1 MPDNS
6 SPKAEGSASADAR
19 RSNVAAGMA
28 YALAGFALLS
38 GGDGLIKSTS
48 GEWPGMAVAALRFT
62 IGAVGLGI
70 VLLLVEGREGF
81 RFPLPRVQLA
91 RGFFLA
97 VATLTFFSSIFLMPL
112 ATAVSIQFMAPLLTA
127 AISALLYRERLSR
140 GRWVATLVAFIGVII
155 VLRPS
160 FAELGWAALLPL
172 AAAFGMSG
180 LMMANARAAGSGSVL
195 LMQFIVAA
203 IAAPILLLA
212 AAIGHFSGYPPLQ
225 IGWPTQHVVL
235 VCTVVAVSAS
245 FAHMLIYT
253 ATVRGSA
260 AVVAP
265 MVYVQILVAI
275 GLGVVFYQDYPD
287 LVALAGTGIII
298 ASGIYLLRDGRK

>member
-1 MPDNS
+1 M
-6 SPKAEGSASADAR
+6 
-19 RSNVAAGMA
+19 
-28 YALAGFALLS
+28 
-38 GGDGLIKSTS
+38 IKSAS

-62 IGAVGLGI
+62 IGAIGLGV

-81 RFPLPRVQLA
+81 RFPRPKVQLA

-97 VATLTFFSSIFLMPL
+97 AATLTFFTSIFMMPL

-127 AISALLYRERLSR
+127 VISSLLYREKLSP
-140 GRWVATLVAFIGVII
+140 GRWIATLVAFVGVII

-160 FAELGWAALLPL
+160 FADLGVAALLPL

-180 LMMANARAAGSGSVL
+180 LMMTNARAAGSGSVL

-203 IAAPILLLA
+203 IAAPILVLA
-212 AAIGHFSGYPPLQ
+212 AAIGHLSGYPPLQ
-225 IGWPTQHVVL
+225 VGWPSGHVIL

-275 GLGVVFYQDYPD
+275 GIGVVFYSDYPD